1 MTEEYE
7 SDVMSVS
14 YLKERNTLCLV
25 WKGSEIAKDTDYK
38 TLLMHTSE
46 LIRKHECDSVIVD
59 GNMPEHLCDND
70 VRWGRKILVPALEAA
85 GLHKIVFVGGI
96 RGFDSLKLN
105 DRFVCLDAA
114 NLDEAK
120 AEIPKVF
127 KPSPEIL
134 QMSREEAVSYLG
146 LKDDANDFAIDEK
159 FWQLSKR
166 YRGDDTPE
174 SEQKLADVSCAYDI
188 ACGRRDEVRKET
200 QINASRRKFLGKNAS
215 EWKTYFSYTWL
226 RWLIIAI
233 AAVCAFLLVK
243 QIFFTKAYDCSVVSF
258 GHFEYDNTNMT
269 ASLTAE
275 GYTKPYVTS
284 VDIVVPNDQNQSSNA
299 YADQTFAAV
308 MSSSPDMI
316 VTDDQTY
323 GYYFSYLADMST
335 VYDDLKDYLPKDVYD
350 SLKPVYMSERDSVEL
365 SNSYIEDNVINKDIE
380 DASDY
385 SDTPV
390 MVGLE
395 ITDPDMIKKLGYT
408 NLWPDSAPSVVIG
421 MYCDTTD
428 VATCEKVMIA
438 VLGDAI

>member
-70 VRWGRKILVPALEAA
+70 VRWGARFLFRHLKPQ
-85 GLHKIVFVGGI
+85 VFI
-96 RGFDSLKLN
+96 RSFLSVESGGFDSLKLN

-200 QINASRRKFLGKNAS
+200 QINASRRKF
-215 EWKTYFSYTWL
+215 
-226 RWLIIAI
+226 
-233 AAVCAFLLVK
+233 
-243 QIFFTKAYDCSVVSF
+243 
-258 GHFEYDNTNMT
+258 
-269 ASLTAE
+269 
-275 GYTKPYVTS
+275 
-284 VDIVVPNDQNQSSNA
+284 
-299 YADQTFAAV
+299 
-308 MSSSPDMI
+308 
-316 VTDDQTY
+316 
-323 GYYFSYLADMST
+323 
-335 VYDDLKDYLPKDVYD
+335 
-350 SLKPVYMSERDSVEL
+350 
-365 SNSYIEDNVINKDIE
+365 
-380 DASDY
+380 
-385 SDTPV
+385 
-390 MVGLE
+390 
-395 ITDPDMIKKLGYT
+395 
-408 NLWPDSAPSVVIG
+408 
-421 MYCDTTD
+421 
-428 VATCEKVMIA
+428 
-438 VLGDAI
+438 